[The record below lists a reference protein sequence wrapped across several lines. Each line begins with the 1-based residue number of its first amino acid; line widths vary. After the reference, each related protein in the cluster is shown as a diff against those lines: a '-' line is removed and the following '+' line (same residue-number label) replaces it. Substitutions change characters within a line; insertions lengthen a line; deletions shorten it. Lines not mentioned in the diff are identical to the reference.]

1 MNRKILG
8 PEKAAILLMNLGED
22 KAAQVL
28 ENMDEREVETLS
40 NYMSTLNSLD
50 VKLMDSVNK
59 DFYSIFKLETTGL
72 SRSGSNFFKSTL
84 HQAKGSTKAN
94 EILKNI
100 TSPEQELGSGLE
112 TIRRLDPQVIAGFIE
127 NEHPQTAAIILAHL
141 EPEVASQTV
150 KEVSENKQAEIV
162 HRLATLEKVSPQVLK
177 DLDEA
182 LQTEFKYSGAIAENK
197 LGGKTAAAKL
207 MSSLDKATESMI
219 LSSIDGIDPDMA
231 NEIRE
236 LRFKFE
242 DIQKI
247 DAEGIQLILSEV
259 DSEDLLVSL
268 KTASDELKTKIFEN
282 MSDRVA
288 ILLQEDLEL
297 LGPTKISDVEKAQQ
311 KIVSICRRLEKNGT
325 IIIERGEALV

>member
-8 PEKAAILLMNLGED
+8 PEKAAILLMDLGEE
-22 KAAQVL
+22 KASQVL
-28 ENMDEREVETLS
+28 EILDDREVQTLS
-40 NYMSTLNSLD
+40 NYMSTLSNLD
-50 VKLMDSVNK
+50 VKIMDSVNK
-59 DFYSIFKLETTGL
+59 DFYALLESGTTKLG
-72 SRSGSNFFKSTL
+72 RSGSEFFKSSL
-84 HQAKGSTKAN
+84 HQVKGSTKAN

-100 TSPEQELGSGLE
+100 NSTEHELGSGLE
-112 TIRRLDPQVIAGFIE
+112 TIRRLEPKVIASFIE

-182 LQTEFKYSGAIAENK
+182 LQTEFKYAGAMTENK
-197 LGGKTAAAKL
+197 LGGKTAAARL

-219 LSSIDGIDPDMA
+219 LSSIDGVDPDMA

-247 DAEGIQLILSEV
+247 DAEGIQLVLREV
-259 DSEDLLVSL
+259 ASEDLLVAL
-268 KTASDELKTKIFEN
+268 KTASDELKTKIFTN

-288 ILLQEDLEL
+288 NLLQEDLEL

-311 KIVSICRRLEKNGT
+311 KIVCTCRKLEENGA
-325 IIIERGEALV
+325 IIIDRGEALV

>member
-1 MNRKILG
+1 MHRKILG
-8 PEKAAILLMNLGED
+8 PEKAAILLIDLGKE

-28 ENMDEREVETLS
+28 AKMDEREVETLS
-40 NYMSTLNSLD
+40 NYMSTLNNLD
-50 VKLMDSVNK
+50 MKLMDSVNK
-59 DFYSIFKLETTGL
+59 DFYFLLKSETTGL
-72 SRSGSNFFKSTL
+72 GRAGGNFFKSAL
-84 HQAKGSTKAN
+84 YQAKGSTKAN
-94 EILKNI
+94 DILKNI
-100 TSPEQELGSGLE
+100 TSPEKKFGSGLE
-112 TIRRLDPQVIAGFIE
+112 TVRRLDPQVIAGFIE

-141 EPEVASQTV
+141 ELEVASQTV

-182 LQTEFKYSGAIAENK
+182 LQTEFKYAGAMTENK
-197 LGGKTAAAKL
+197 LGGKTAAARL

-219 LSSIDGIDPDMA
+219 LSSIDGVDPDMA

-247 DAEGIQLILSEV
+247 DAEGIQLVLREV
-259 DSEDLLVSL
+259 ASEDLLVAL
-268 KTASDELKTKIFEN
+268 KTASDELKTKIFTN

-288 ILLQEDLEL
+288 SLLQEDLEL

-311 KIVSICRRLEKNGT
+311 KIVSICRRLEKIGT

>member
-40 NYMSTLNSLD
+40 NYMSTLNNFD
-50 VKLMDSVNK
+50 MKLMDSVNK
-59 DFYSIFKLETTGL
+59 DFYSLLKSETTGL
-72 SRSGSNFFKSTL
+72 GRTGSNFFKSAL
-84 HQAKGSTKAN
+84 YQAKGSTKAN
-94 EILKNI
+94 DILKNI
-100 TSPEQELGSGLE
+100 TSPEKKFGSGLE
-112 TIRRLDPQVIAGFIE
+112 TVRRLDPQVIAGFIE

-182 LQTEFKYSGAIAENK
+182 LQTEFKYAGAIAENK
-197 LGGKTAAAKL
+197 LGGKTAAVKL

-259 DSEDLLVSL
+259 TSEDLLVAL
-268 KTASDELKTKIFEN
+268 KTASDELKTKVFTN

-288 ILLQEDLEL
+288 NLLQEDLEL

-311 KIVSICRRLEKNGT
+311 KIVSICRRLEENGT
-325 IIIERGEALV
+325 IMIERGEALV